1 VPLEEPE
8 SKLPQELTGPIR
20 IFKSEYIRR
29 PLLLLASVILT
40 LSLIEFPAFINVLD
54 YREIFGLN
62 FAWWPINNV
71 KDPELIHI
79 RRPYAHFSGETRGG
93 GATKYHRIPPSDMTF
108 YRWDV
113 KCDRNGFRNPVGLKS
128 ADIAMIGDSFIE
140 GLTVADNELVSS
152 RLAHL
157 QGQVVANL
165 GQSAY
170 GPQQELI
177 VLKRYGLP
185 LRPRTVLWMFSEG
198 TDLKDVVYYDRVMYH
213 PPNFWQA
220 FLDRSLTKIV
230 RNRLRTPPKFP
241 GVSCAGVFQASG
253 GKTVTLYFTTRAL
266 PFSKQDLDA
275 IDETTRIIADAHN
288 LCAAQGARLIF
299 VFVPEKFRVF
309 HAFCQ
314 FPQGS
319 ECPNWVVNDMPER
332 FQKAVPSVSSD
343 IGYLDLTPSLVD
355 ATKRGAVP
363 YYPDDDH
370 WSPEGHKIAAEA
382 INDYLLSAR
391 ESEGR

>member
-1 VPLEEPE
+1 
-8 SKLPQELTGPIR
+8 
-20 IFKSEYIRR
+20 
-29 PLLLLASVILT
+29 
-40 LSLIEFPAFINVLD
+40 
-54 YREIFGLN
+54 
-62 FAWWPINNV
+62 
-71 KDPELIHI
+71 
-79 RRPYAHFSGETRGG
+79 
-93 GATKYHRIPPSDMTF
+93 MTF

-113 KCDRNGFRNPVGLKS
+113 KCDRNGFRNPVDLKS

-140 GLTVADNELVSS
+140 GLTVAENELVTS

-185 LRPRTVLWMFSEG
+185 LHPRLVVWMFSAE
-198 TDLKDVVYYDRVMYH
+198 TDLDDIVYYDRAMNH
-213 PPNFWQA
+213 PPNLWHAYVQRS
-220 FLDRSLTKIV
+220 FLHIV
-230 RNRLRTPPKFP
+230 YLRLFHPPPYPP
-241 GVSCAGVFQASG
+241 GIKYVGVFQAPNS
-253 GKTVTLYFTTRAL
+253 KTIKMYFTDRAKPL
-266 PFSKQDLDA
+266 TVQNLAA
-275 IDETTRIIADAHN
+275 IDCTARIVGEAHN

-309 HAFCQ
+309 HASCQ
-314 FPQGS
+314 FPQES
-319 ECPNWVVNDMPER
+319 ECRNWVVNDMPER
-332 FQKAVPSVSSD
+332 FQKAVPSISTD
-343 IGYLDLTPSLVD
+343 IGYLDLTPSLVE
-355 ATKRGAVP
+355 ATKRGTVP

-391 ESEGR
+391 ESEGK